1 MSPWLGDGFQTAF
14 WSAKRAMAA
23 AAEAAFR
30 RHGVRAGQQF
40 ILLCLWD
47 EDGLTP
53 GQISGRLGLAA
64 PTVTKA
70 AHRME
75 AAGLLTRQADPT
87 DARLVQLHLSRRGKA
102 LRRAIQAE
110 IRQLTERALGS
121 LSAKDRRELIR
132 LLDSVRLNLGAP
144 ACGRD

>member
-1 MSPWLGDGFQTAF
+1 
-14 WSAKRAMAA
+14 MAA
-23 AAEAAFR
+23 AAEEAFR

-47 EDGLTP
+47 KDGLTP
-53 GQISGRLGLAA
+53 GQISCQLGLAA

-75 AAGLLTRQADPT
+75 AAGLLTRRPDPD
-87 DARLVQLHLSRRGKA
+87 DARLVQLHLSRRGKT

-110 IRQLTERALGS
+110 MHQLTEKALGS
-121 LSAKDRRELIR
+121 LSAKDRRDLIR
-132 LLDSVRLNLGAP
+132 LLDAVRENLGAAP
-144 ACGRD
+144 TG

>member
-1 MSPWLGDGFQTAF
+1 MRLLKEGFQTAF

-40 ILLCLWD
+40 ILFCLWE

-53 GQISGRLGLAA
+53 GEISHRLGLAA

-75 AAGLLTRQADPT
+75 AAGLLARRPDPT

-102 LRRAIQAE
+102 LRRSIQAE
-110 IRQLTERALGS
+110 IHQLTEKALRS
-121 LSAKDRRELIR
+121 LSAKERRELTR
-132 LLDSVRLNLGAP
+132 LLEEVSQNLGTAP
-144 ACGRD
+144 GRSG